1 MGEKHLDFIN
11 GEVGFRRGG
20 ILVDVEP
27 VEPGFPL
34 IIRRGPVSVVVA
46 HEHLDEGTLAPPRG
60 PHEAPVRLESLDV
73 RGPIPREVVLPRH
86 FGPLGPVVDQ
96 IGRAGAAISGRAA
109 LAAPA
114 APQPAAL
121 AGTTS
126 AAGAATGNLGDNTA
140 SKRHATHGAFDGAR
154 LLDARA

>member
-1 MGEKHLDFIN
+1 MTANMMHCKLMCSVRNMGEKHLDFIN

-60 PHEAPVRLESLDV
+60 PREAPVRLESLDV
-73 RGPIPREVVLPRH
+73 RGPVYVEPYRREPRFP
-86 FGPLGPVVDQ
+86 G
-96 IGRAGAAISGRAA
+96 
-109 LAAPA
+109 
-114 APQPAAL
+114 
-121 AGTTS
+121 
-126 AAGAATGNLGDNTA
+126 
-140 SKRHATHGAFDGAR
+140 K
-154 LLDARA
+154 